1 MILPYYIIIPLLAA
15 FLISLI
21 AGKKDNWAVILSV
34 IAVSALLVL
43 SLFSFI
49 SMKEETIT
57 YSMSAWSIPYGIVL
71 VQDALTSFIL
81 VMVSII
87 SFTSLIFS
95 IQYIRHLSMDWKY
108 YSLFML
114 LVTGMN
120 GVIITGDFFN
130 LYVFMEIA
138 LFSAFA
144 LVAYG
149 SRAEEFEAAFK
160 YAVMGSVSS
169 FLILAGIAITYS
181 ATSTLTMAKVAEVL
195 PAVDQ
200 KVIFWIGALFMAG
213 FGLKA
218 AAMPFHAWLP
228 DAHSSAPAPISS
240 MLSGVLIKAL
250 GIYVMIRI
258 FFNVFNAPEIFM
270 QIFLVLGTVSIIIGV
285 FLAIGQ
291 WDMKRL
297 LAYHSISQI
306 GYILLGMGIATPL
319 GILGAVFHLFNHAIF
334 KSLLFYNAGSVEMA
348 LGTRDLRK
356 MGNLMK
362 LLPTTSQTSLVASL
376 SISGIPPFN
385 GFFSKLIIII
395 AALQAG
401 LPWYAVFAIIGS
413 LLTLASFMKV
423 QRYGFKGETV
433 IESSENK
440 IGWRM
445 NTAMITLAVL
455 CVVTSL
461 MIVPGI
467 QEVTL
472 DPVVK
477 VIADKTEYIQLV
489 LGGMNGN

>member
-1 MILPYYIIIPLLAA
+1 MILPYFIIIPLLAA
-15 FLISLI
+15 FIISLI

-34 IAVSALLVL
+34 IASSALLVL

-169 FLILAGIAITYS
+169 FLILVGIAVVYS
-181 ATSTLTMAKVAEVL
+181 ATSTLTMAKVAQILPTLNNEIVL
-195 PAVDQ
+195 WV
-200 KVIFWIGALFMAG
+200 GAIFMAG

-218 AAMPFHAWLP
+218 ASMPFHAWLP

-258 FFNVFNAPEIFM
+258 FYNVFNAPEVFM
-270 QIFLVLGTVSIIIGV
+270 KIFLVLGTISILIGV

-362 LLPTTSQTSLVASL
+362 LLPTTSQTSLIASL

-401 LPWYAVFAIIGS
+401 LPWYALFAVIGS

-433 IESSENK
+433 IETAENK

-445 NTAMITLAVL
+445 NFAMITLAVL

-461 MIVPGI
+461 MVVPGI

-477 VIADKTEYIQLV
+477 VIANKTEYIQLV
-489 LGGMNGN
+489 LGGLNGN

>member
-1 MILPYYIIIPLLAA
+1 MILPYYIIIPLLSA
-15 FLISLI
+15 FLITLI
-21 AGKKDNWAVILSV
+21 AGKKDYWAIILSF
-34 IAVSALLVL
+34 IAVSALLIL
-43 SLFSFI
+43 SVFSFI
-49 SMKEETIT
+49 TMKDETVT
-57 YSMSAWSIPYGIVL
+57 YAMSNWPAPIGIIL
-71 VQDALTSFIL
+71 VQDALTSFTL

-87 SFTSLIFS
+87 SLTSIIYS
-95 IQYIRHLSMDWKY
+95 VQYIRHLSMDWKY
-108 YSLFML
+108 YAIFML

-120 GVIITGDFFN
+120 GVIVTGDIFN
-130 LYVFMEIA
+130 MFVFLEIS

-149 SRAEEFEAAFK
+149 GRAEEFEAAFK
-160 YAVMGSVSS
+160 YTVMGSVSS
-169 FLILAGIAITYS
+169 VMILMGVAILYS
-181 ATSTLTMAKVAEVL
+181 ATSNLNMAKIAEVL
-195 PAVDQ
+195 PAVDD
-200 KVIFWIGALFMAG
+200 KVKFWVGGLFIAG

-218 AAMPFHAWLP
+218 AIIPFHTWLP

-250 GIYVMIRI
+250 GIYAIIRI
-258 FFNVFNAPEIFM
+258 FFNVFDAPQIFLN
-270 QIFLVLGTVSIIIGV
+270 IFLVLGTISIIIGV
-285 FLAIGQ
+285 ILAVGQ

-306 GYILLGMGIATPL
+306 GYILLGIGIATPL
-319 GILGAVFHLFNHAIF
+319 GILGAVFHLFNHALF

-362 LLPTTSQTSLVASL
+362 ILPITSQTSLIASL

-385 GFFSKLIIII
+385 GFFSKLVIII

-401 LPWYAVFAIIGS
+401 LPWYAVFAVIGS

-433 IESSENK
+433 VDSVTNK

-455 CVVTSL
+455 CVITSL
-461 MIVPGI
+461 LIVPGI
-467 QEVTL
+467 KEVTL

-477 VIADKTEYIQLV
+477 VITDRTQYIHLV
-489 LGGMNGN
+489 LGGM

>member
-15 FLISLI
+15 FLITMI

-34 IAVSALLVL
+34 ISVSAVLVL
-43 SLFSFI
+43 SLYSFI
-49 SMKEETIT
+49 TMKEQTVT
-57 YSMSAWSIPYGIVL
+57 YEMSAWSIPYGIVL

-108 YSLFML
+108 YALFML

-120 GVIITGDFFN
+120 GVIATGDLFN
-130 LYVFMEIA
+130 LFVFMEIA

-149 SRAEEFEAAFK
+149 SKAEEFEAAFK
-160 YAVMGSVSS
+160 YAVMGSISS
-169 FLILAGIAITYS
+169 ILILAGIAVLYS
-181 ATSTLTMAKVAEVL
+181 ATSNLNMAKIAEVL
-195 PAVDQ
+195 PTVDQ
-200 KVIFWIGALFMAG
+200 KIVFWVGGLFIAG

-258 FFNVFNAPEIFM
+258 FYNVFNAPEIFTK
-270 QIFLVLGTVSIIIGV
+270 IFLVLGTISIIIGV

-362 LLPTTSQTSLVASL
+362 VLPTTSQTSLIASL

-401 LPWYAVFAIIGS
+401 LPWYAVFAIVGS

-423 QRYGFKGETV
+423 QRYGFKGENVVEAVT
-433 IESSENK
+433 NK
-440 IGWRM
+440 VGWRM
-445 NTAMITLAVL
+445 NSAMITLAVL

-467 QEVTL
+467 KEVTL

-477 VIADKTEYIQLV
+477 VITDKTEYIQLV

>member
-1 MILPYYIIIPLLAA
+1 MILPYYIIIPLLSA
-15 FLISLI
+15 FLITLI
-21 AGKKDNWAVILSV
+21 AGKKDYWAIILSF
-34 IAVSALLVL
+34 IAVSALLIL
-43 SLFSFI
+43 SVFSFI
-49 SMKEETIT
+49 TMKDETVT
-57 YSMSAWSIPYGIVL
+57 YAMSNWPAPIGIIL
-71 VQDALTSFIL
+71 VQDALTSFTL

-87 SFTSLIFS
+87 SLTSIIYS
-95 IQYIRHLSMDWKY
+95 VQYIRHLSMDWKY
-108 YSLFML
+108 YAIFML

-120 GVIITGDFFN
+120 GVIVTGDIFN
-130 LYVFMEIA
+130 MFVFLEIS

-149 SRAEEFEAAFK
+149 GRAEEFEAAFK
-160 YAVMGSVSS
+160 YTVMGSVSS
-169 FLILAGIAITYS
+169 VMILMGVAILYS
-181 ATSTLTMAKVAEVL
+181 ATSNLNMAKIAEVL
-195 PAVDQ
+195 PAVDD
-200 KVIFWIGALFMAG
+200 KVKFWVGGLFVAG

-218 AAMPFHAWLP
+218 AIIPFHTWLP

-250 GIYVMIRI
+250 GIYAIIRI
-258 FFNVFNAPEIFM
+258 FFNVFDAPQIFLN
-270 QIFLVLGTVSIIIGV
+270 IFLVLGTISIIIGV
-285 FLAIGQ
+285 ILAVGQ

-306 GYILLGMGIATPL
+306 GYILLGIGIATPL
-319 GILGAVFHLFNHAIF
+319 GILGAVFHLFNHALF

-362 LLPTTSQTSLVASL
+362 ILPITSQTSLIASL

-385 GFFSKLIIII
+385 GFFSKLVIII

-401 LPWYAVFAIIGS
+401 LPWYAVFAVIGS

-433 IESSENK
+433 VDSVTNK

-455 CVVTSL
+455 CVITSL
-461 MIVPGI
+461 LIVPGI
-467 QEVTL
+467 KEVTL

-477 VIADKTEYIQLV
+477 VITDRTQYIHLV
-489 LGGMNGN
+489 LGGM

>member
-1 MILPYYIIIPLLAA
+1 MKDETVTYAMSNWPAPIGII
-15 FLISLI
+15 
-21 AGKKDNWAVILSV
+21 
-34 IAVSALLVL
+34 
-43 SLFSFI
+43 
-49 SMKEETIT
+49 
-57 YSMSAWSIPYGIVL
+57 L
-71 VQDALTSFIL
+71 VQDALTSFTL

-87 SFTSLIFS
+87 SLTSIIYS
-95 IQYIRHLSMDWKY
+95 VQYIRHLSMDWKY
-108 YSLFML
+108 YAIFML

-120 GVIITGDFFN
+120 GVIVTGDIFN
-130 LYVFMEIA
+130 MFVFLEIS

-149 SRAEEFEAAFK
+149 GRAEEFEAAFK
-160 YAVMGSVSS
+160 YTVMGSVSS
-169 FLILAGIAITYS
+169 VMILMGVAILYS
-181 ATSTLTMAKVAEVL
+181 ATSNLNMAKIAEVL
-195 PAVDQ
+195 PAVDD
-200 KVIFWIGALFMAG
+200 KVKFWVGGLFVAG

-218 AAMPFHAWLP
+218 AIIPFHTWLP

-250 GIYVMIRI
+250 GIYAIIRI
-258 FFNVFNAPEIFM
+258 FFNVFDAPQIFLN
-270 QIFLVLGTVSIIIGV
+270 IFLVLGTISIIIGV
-285 FLAIGQ
+285 ILAVGQ

-306 GYILLGMGIATPL
+306 GYILLGIGIATPL
-319 GILGAVFHLFNHAIF
+319 GILGAVFHLFNHALF

-362 LLPTTSQTSLVASL
+362 ILPITSQTSLIASL

-385 GFFSKLIIII
+385 GFFSKLVIII

-401 LPWYAVFAIIGS
+401 LPWYAVFAVIGS

-433 IESSENK
+433 VDSVINK

-455 CVVTSL
+455 CVITSL
-461 MIVPGI
+461 LIVPGI
-467 QEVTL
+467 KEVTL

-477 VIADKTEYIQLV
+477 VITDRTQYIHLV
-489 LGGMNGN
+489 LGGM

>member
-49 SMKEETIT
+49 SMKDETIT

-169 FLILAGIAITYS
+169 FLILTGIAITYS

-250 GIYVMIRI
+250 GIYVLIRI
-258 FFNVFNAPEIFM
+258 FHNVFNAPEIFM
-270 QIFLVLGTVSIIIGV
+270 KIFLVLGTISIIIGV

-362 LLPTTSQTSLVASL
+362 LLPITSQTSLIASL

>member
-1 MILPYYIIIPLLAA
+1 MILPYYIIIPLLSA
-15 FLISLI
+15 FLITLI
-21 AGKKDNWAVILSV
+21 AGKKDYWAIILSF
-34 IAVSALLVL
+34 IAVSALLIL
-43 SLFSFI
+43 SVFSFI
-49 SMKEETIT
+49 TMKDETVI
-57 YSMSAWSIPYGIVL
+57 YAMSNWPAPIGIIL
-71 VQDALTSFIL
+71 VQDALTSFTL

-87 SFTSLIFS
+87 SLTSIIYS
-95 IQYIRHLSMDWKY
+95 VQYIRHLSMDWKY
-108 YSLFML
+108 YAIFML

-120 GVIITGDFFN
+120 GVIVTGDIFN
-130 LYVFMEIA
+130 MFVFLEIS

-149 SRAEEFEAAFK
+149 GRAEEFEAAFK
-160 YAVMGSVSS
+160 YTVMGSVSS
-169 FLILAGIAITYS
+169 VMILMGVAILYS
-181 ATSTLTMAKVAEVL
+181 ATSNLNMAKIAEVL
-195 PAVDQ
+195 PAVDD
-200 KVIFWIGALFMAG
+200 KVKFWVGGLFIAG

-218 AAMPFHAWLP
+218 AIIPFHTWLP

-250 GIYVMIRI
+250 GIYAIIRI
-258 FFNVFNAPEIFM
+258 FFNVFDAPQIFLN
-270 QIFLVLGTVSIIIGV
+270 IFLVLGTISIIIGV
-285 FLAIGQ
+285 ILAVGQ

-306 GYILLGMGIATPL
+306 GYILLGIGIATPL
-319 GILGAVFHLFNHAIF
+319 GILGAVFHLFNHALF

-362 LLPTTSQTSLVASL
+362 ILPITSQTSLIASL

-385 GFFSKLIIII
+385 GFFSKLVIII

-401 LPWYAVFAIIGS
+401 LPWYAVFAVIGS

-433 IESSENK
+433 VDSVTNK

-455 CVVTSL
+455 CVITSL
-461 MIVPGI
+461 LIVPGI
-467 QEVTL
+467 KEVTL

-477 VIADKTEYIQLV
+477 VIIDRTQYIHLV
-489 LGGMNGN
+489 LGGM

>member
-1 MILPYYIIIPLLAA
+1 MILPYYIIIPLLSA
-15 FLISLI
+15 FLITLI
-21 AGKKDNWAVILSV
+21 AGKKDYWAIILSF
-34 IAVSALLVL
+34 IAVSALLIL
-43 SLFSFI
+43 SVFSFVT
-49 SMKEETIT
+49 MKDETVT
-57 YSMSAWSIPYGIVL
+57 YAMSNWSAPIGIIL
-71 VQDALTSFIL
+71 VQDALTSFTL

-87 SFTSLIFS
+87 SLTSIIYS
-95 IQYIRHLSMDWKY
+95 VQYIRHLSMDWKY
-108 YSLFML
+108 YAIFML

-120 GVIITGDFFN
+120 GVIVTGDIFN
-130 LYVFMEIA
+130 MFVFLEIS

-149 SRAEEFEAAFK
+149 GRAEEFEAAFK
-160 YAVMGSVSS
+160 YTVMGSVSS
-169 FLILAGIAITYS
+169 VMILMGVAILYS
-181 ATSTLTMAKVAEVL
+181 ATSNLNMAKIAEVL
-195 PAVDQ
+195 PAVDD
-200 KVIFWIGALFMAG
+200 KVKFWVGGLFVAG

-218 AAMPFHAWLP
+218 AIIPFHTWLP

-250 GIYVMIRI
+250 GIYAIIRI
-258 FFNVFNAPEIFM
+258 FFNVFDAPQIFLN
-270 QIFLVLGTVSIIIGV
+270 IFLVLGTISIIIGV
-285 FLAIGQ
+285 ILAVGQ

-306 GYILLGMGIATPL
+306 GYILLGIGIATPL
-319 GILGAVFHLFNHAIF
+319 GILGAVFHLFNHALF

-362 LLPTTSQTSLVASL
+362 ILPITSQTSLIASL

-385 GFFSKLIIII
+385 GFFSKLVIII

-401 LPWYAVFAIIGS
+401 LPWYAVFAVIGS

-433 IESSENK
+433 VDSVTNK

-455 CVVTSL
+455 CVITSL
-461 MIVPGI
+461 LIVPGI
-467 QEVTL
+467 KEVTL

-477 VIADKTEYIQLV
+477 VITDRTQYIHLV
-489 LGGMNGN
+489 LGGM

>member
-15 FLISLI
+15 FLITLI

-34 IAVSALLVL
+34 IAATALLIL
-43 SLFSFI
+43 SLYSFI

-149 SRAEEFEAAFK
+149 SKAEEFEAAFK

-169 FLILAGIAITYS
+169 FLILAGIAVTYS
-181 ATSTLTMAKVAEVL
+181 ATSNLTMAKVAEIL
-195 PAVDQ
+195 PSVDQ
-200 KVIFWIGALFMAG
+200 KVIYWVGALFMAG

-258 FFNVFNAPEIFM
+258 FYNVFNTPEIFVK
-270 QIFLVLGTVSIIIGV
+270 IFLVLGTISIIIGV

-306 GYILLGMGIATPL
+306 GYILLGLGIATPL

-334 KSLLFYNAGSVEMA
+334 KSLLFYNAGSVEMV

-362 LLPTTSQTSLVASL
+362 LLPTTSQTSLIASL

-401 LPWYAVFAIIGS
+401 LPWYAVFAVIGS

-433 IESSENK
+433 VESAENK
-440 IGWRM
+440 VGWRM
-445 NTAMITLAVL
+445 NFSMITLAVL
-455 CVVTSL
+455 CIVTSL

-467 QEVTL
+467 KEITL